1 MKRHPHIMVVDDDQ
15 GMRGMLNRN
24 LQLEGYGV
32 VMATDGSSA
41 LTMLEKHRPDL
52 VILDT
57 MMPQLDGFQA
67 LNLVRQ
73 CSNVPIIMLTAD
85 CLRPQPCV
93 AYFTVIRSTQKLISC
108 SPKDKKIGSRGF
120 KGGKLA
126 PRINVLFQ
134 KREELQQAK
143 ADAEEALRFQAVGIA
158 DPRMVRHYV
167 DDLRGL
173 LERSS
178 IVEQRSFLKSFVERI
193 EVDDSEVRMYCTIL
207 FQYPLIAPQRRP

>member
-1 MKRHPHIMVVDDDQ
+1 MKRRPYIMVVDDDQ

-73 CSNVPIIMLTAD
+73 CSNVPIIMLTARSEVEP
-85 CLRPQPCV
+85 LRKH
-93 AYFTVIRSTQKLISC
+93 RSTNTDDYVQIPFTIPELLAHVKAKL
-108 SPKDKKIGSRGF
+108 
-120 KGGKLA
+120 
-126 PRINVLFQ
+126 
-134 KREELQQAK
+134 
-143 ADAEEALRFQAVGIA
+143 
-158 DPRMVRHYV
+158 
-167 DDLRGL
+167 
-173 LERSS
+173 
-178 IVEQRSFLKSFVERI
+178 
-193 EVDDSEVRMYCTIL
+193 
-207 FQYPLIAPQRRP
+207 RRTRTGVPN